1 MADSIESELLQEI
14 LPEELDWE
22 RLVVRYPIPA
32 LLLAVAGGF
41 LLGRSHGPT
50 VLSSLSSYAAAEMS
64 KNVGQILGQDIG

>member
-1 MADSIESELLQEI
+1 MADSIESELLHEI

-32 LLLAVAGGF
+32 LLLAAVGGF
-41 LLGRSHGPT
+41 LLGRGHGPAILT
-50 VLSSLSSYAAAEMS
+50 GLSGYAAAEMS

>member
-32 LLLAVAGGF
+32 LLLAAVGGF
-41 LLGRSHGPT
+41 VLGRSHGPGI
-50 VLSSLSSYAAAEMS
+50 LAGLSSYAAAEMS
-64 KNVGQILGQDIG
+64 KNVGQILGQDVG